1 VHPELPNIFLA
12 PFYERLQRARQL
24 CIDLQHPNLRIAQ
37 FGDNDNGRFIS
48 LWPIGQLISGKE
60 AQQKYLHLQNYFA
73 QYSVDEPF
81 WDEDSLRHDEFIAWV
96 PKGSFTN
103 LPPQISAEKNPELG
117 EKKVVILA
125 ELTQTP
131 SLQLISYPQFGLYA
145 WKSESFSLLIS
156 AINNRDGQHF
166 HWGHVHND
174 KLSFELFA
182 EGKTIIEDGGTYLY
196 TPLPQRRNEFRS
208 VQAHHGILVDA
219 AEPNRWED
227 GKRGLFRMERE
238 TKIQVL
244 KANETE
250 LSFMMEYRN
259 VQWKRSFIWENNVL
273 KLIDEANLPFSYL
286 SFRFYSSGYGK
297 LEPKQSQNLL

>member
-1 VHPELPNIFLA
+1 
-12 PFYERLQRARQL
+12 
-24 CIDLQHPNLRIAQ
+24 
-37 FGDNDNGRFIS
+37 
-48 LWPIGQLISGKE
+48 
-60 AQQKYLHLQNYFA
+60 
-73 QYSVDEPF
+73 
-81 WDEDSLRHDEFIAWV
+81 
-96 PKGSFTN
+96 
-103 LPPQISAEKNPELG
+103 
-117 EKKVVILA
+117 
-125 ELTQTP
+125 
-131 SLQLISYPQFGLYA
+131 
-145 WKSESFSLLIS
+145 LIS

-219 AEPNRWED
+219 AEPNRWEE

-250 LSFMMEYRN
+250 LSFLMEYRN
-259 VQWKRSFIWENNVL
+259 VQWKRSFVWENTVL
-273 KLIDEANLPFSYL
+273 KLIDEANLPFRYP
-286 SFRFYSSGYGK
+286 SFSFFSSGYGK
-297 LEPKQSQNLL
+297 LERKLSQNLL